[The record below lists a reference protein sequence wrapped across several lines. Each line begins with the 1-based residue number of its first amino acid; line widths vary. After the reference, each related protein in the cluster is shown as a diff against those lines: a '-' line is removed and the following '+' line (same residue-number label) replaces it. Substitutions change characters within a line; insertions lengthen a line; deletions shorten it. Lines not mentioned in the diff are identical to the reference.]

1 MSTISQYLNKA
12 SKNEVYEFDEVYG
25 FDNINELKQRLSEI
39 KTEDFRTRMFI
50 LTKLKDIKKN
60 PNILNTVVELVDKEK
75 KLGKKVNKLTDEINI
90 INKTKYENN
99 LLLKTNLEKA
109 LKLYSDKFSEL
120 QNLLSNNNN
129 IIINIYE
136 KLKI

>member
-60 PNILNTVVELVDKEK
+60 PNILNAVVELVDKEK